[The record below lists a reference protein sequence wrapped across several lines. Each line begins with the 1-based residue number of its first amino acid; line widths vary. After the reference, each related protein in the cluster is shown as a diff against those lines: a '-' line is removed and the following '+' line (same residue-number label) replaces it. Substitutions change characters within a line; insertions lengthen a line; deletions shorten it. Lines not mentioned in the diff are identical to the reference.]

1 LLFIL
6 TSKFV
11 WKSFDY
17 REDANEVSF
26 KGKRPDETTILFL
39 RRHWLVLI
47 FKLFPALFFLI
58 ALLLVLFLRDFWL
71 IMLGWEK
78 AFFDLF
84 FASLWMFFW
93 ILLFIIWIDY
103 YLDVWIVTDQRIINI
118 EQASLFR
125 RRISE
130 LEMGKIQDVTSQVQ
144 GIIPTLF
151 RYGYVYVQT
160 AGEKERFVFCE
171 VPNPAKV
178 KNIIMQIQKRALLK
192 EKREEGAILRGKL

>member
-1 LLFIL
+1 M
-6 TSKFV
+6 

-17 REDANEVSF
+17 QDDANEVVF

-47 FKLFPALFFLI
+47 FKLIPAVFFLGVLLALLFFKE
-58 ALLLVLFLRDFWL
+58 FWL
-71 IMLGWEK
+71 ILLGWEPVF
-78 AFFDLF
+78 ANLV

-93 ILLFIIWIDY
+93 IILFIFWIDY

-118 EQASLFR
+118 EQGSLFR

-144 GIIPTLF
+144 GVIPTLF

-160 AGEKERFVFCE
+160 AGEKERFVFCQ

-178 KNIIMQIQKRALLK
+178 KNIIMQIQKRALMK
-192 EKREEGAILRGKL
+192 EKREEGAILRGKV